1 MYSKKSRPGDGAG
14 IDPMPA
20 LYQRNFSAAELAGRR
35 DVVRRAIGP
44 SAIALIQGAALQ
56 PGAVLFRQTN
66 EFYYLTGI
74 ESPHA
79 YLLIDGHSGHSTL
92 FLRHR
97 DERAERSEGRLLCAE
112 DVDEVREL
120 TGVEEVAGVEAL
132 AKHLSTL
139 CLRAAGTHCYTPFQ
153 PGESPA
159 VSRDSLLEAEAIE
172 ASDPWGGRTSRSAH
186 FLGLLRSRAPQLV
199 VADLSPVLDNM
210 RMIKSERELAL
221 LRYAGWVTAEGI
233 TAAMRATR
241 PGLMEYQL
249 SAAADFVFHVNG
261 ARGAGYTP
269 ITASGKNAWHGHY
282 SRQASA
288 LREGDLVL
296 MDYAPDIAYYTS
308 DIGRMWPVSGRF
320 TTEQR
325 RLYEF
330 ILEYHRTLL
339 GLIKP
344 GITAD
349 DIMDAAVEHMSRV
362 LSATPFESDDHR
374 QAAAGAL
381 SFRGHMSHP
390 VGMCVHDVGDYRRGL
405 LAPGM
410 VISVDPMIWVE
421 SDHQYVRVED
431 TVAIT
436 EDGIENFTAG
446 APSEVDEIEQL
457 LADASS
463 GRSFAFHFDDLAI

>member
-1 MYSKKSRPGDGAG
+1 MYTNRRRPAPEIA
-14 IDPMPA
+14 IDAMPS
-20 LYQRNFSAAELAGRR
+20 LYQRNFSAAELGARR
-35 DVVRRAIGP
+35 AAVLEAIGP

-66 EFYYLTGI
+66 ELYYLSGI

-79 YLLIDGHSGHSTL
+79 YLLIDGRSGESTL

-97 DERAERSEGRLLCAE
+97 DAQSERNEGRTLCAE
-112 DVDEVREL
+112 DGDEIGEL
-120 TGVEEVAGVEAL
+120 TGIEHVAGLEAL
-132 AKHLSTL
+132 AKQLASL
-139 CLRAAGTHCYTPFQ
+139 ALRASGTRCYTPFQ

-159 VSRDSLLEAEAIE
+159 ISRDGLLEAEALE
-172 ASDPWGGRTSRSAH
+172 ASDPWGGHESRHAH
-186 FLGLLRSRAPQLV
+186 FLGLLRSRAPQLEL
-199 VADLSPVLDNM
+199 ADLSPILDHM
-210 RMIKSERELAL
+210 RLIKSERELDL

-241 PGLMEYQL
+241 PGIMEYQL
-249 SAAADFVFHVNG
+249 SAVADFVFTANG

-282 SRQASA
+282 ARQSSV
-288 LREGDLVL
+288 LQSGELIL

-320 TTEQR
+320 GPEQR

-339 GLIKP
+339 SLIKP

-349 DIMDAAVEHMSRV
+349 EVMDVAREHMRKV
-362 LSATPFESDDHR
+362 LDATAFASEDHR
-374 QAAAGAL
+374 RAAEGAL
-381 SFRGHMSHP
+381 AFRGHMSHP
-390 VGMCVHDVGDYRRGL
+390 VGMCVHDVGDYRSGL
-405 LAPGM
+405 LMPGM

-421 SDHQYVRVED
+421 GEQQYVRVED
-431 TVAIT
+431 TIAIT
-436 EDGIENFTAG
+436 EDGIENFTGG
-446 APSEVDEIEQL
+446 APSDVEEIEQL
-457 LADASS
+457 LAEAES
-463 GRSFAFHFDDLAI
+463 GANFAVRFAELIS